1 MKPVV
6 QLQAARERSVPDQI
20 KVVENVLSAN
30 DEIASQNKELL
41 NAQGILTL
49 NIMASPGA
57 GKTSIVM
64 STIRAL
70 QGRLRCGVI
79 EGDVASSVDS
89 EKVATLGVP
98 VVQINTGGGCH
109 LDARQIQDS
118 LAALPLAD
126 IDLLMI
132 ENVGNL
138 ICPTAFF
145 LGETLRIAIASV
157 PEGDDKPLK
166 YPTLFHQAQAVVL
179 NKMDLMPYIDF
190 SLSAFRQRI
199 RGLNPN
205 VHAFEVSCKTGE
217 GIDAWT
223 DWLADMHTAL
233 DKRATG
239 A

>member
-1 MKPVV
+1 M
-6 QLQAARERSVPDQI
+6 ADQI
-20 KVVENVLSAN
+20 KVVTNVLSAN
-30 DEIASQNKELL
+30 DEIAAQNQKLL
-41 NAQGILTL
+41 EAQGILAL

-64 STIRAL
+64 NTIRKL

-109 LDARQIQDS
+109 LDARQVQDA
-118 LAALPLAD
+118 LAALPLAE

-138 ICPTAFF
+138 ICPTAFL
-145 LGETLRIAIASV
+145 LGEALRIAIASV

-166 YPTLFHQAQAVVL
+166 YPALFHQAQAVVL

-190 SLSAFRQRI
+190 DLATFRERI

-205 VHAFEVSCKTGE
+205 VRAFEVSCTTGE
-217 GIDAWT
+217 GLDAWA
-223 DWLADMHTAL
+223 DWLAEMHTGL
-233 DKRATG
+233 QSKATG
-239 A
+239 K